1 MDQTSLTPQEPR
13 KNRSNALLLALVV
26 LLLISNVVLLYLWSQ
41 KGDQVVATQ
50 QQLVATTS
58 EKENVTKLLED
69 MLAQYDTL
77 STENEQLTEQMEGQ
91 KKQIEELMDKV
102 KRGQY
107 DVTKAKKEAET
118 LRRIM
123 QGYIV
128 TIDSLNNVN
137 KELTAENLSTKQEL
151 GEVKGQ
157 KAALETQSAEQQ
169 AVIARASVLRSTVMT
184 AGGIF
189 ERSSGKQV
197 DTQRANKAEQVKCCF
212 TIGENLTAKAGG
224 KTLYMRVISPDGSV
238 LPAAEAENRFKF
250 NGVEGEFS
258 AKRDIDY
265 QNQPVEVCI
274 FYKANTKMVSGQ
286 YIVEVYESGGTV
298 GTTSFTLK

>member
-1 MDQTSLTPQEPR
+1 MDQTTIAPQEPR

-157 KAALETQSAEQQ
+157 KAA
-169 AVIARASVLRSTVMT
+169 
-184 AGGIF
+184 
-189 ERSSGKQV
+189 
-197 DTQRANKAEQVKCCF
+197 
-212 TIGENLTAKAGG
+212 
-224 KTLYMRVISPDGSV
+224 
-238 LPAAEAENRFKF
+238 
-250 NGVEGEFS
+250 
-258 AKRDIDY
+258 
-265 QNQPVEVCI
+265 
-274 FYKANTKMVSGQ
+274 
-286 YIVEVYESGGTV
+286 
-298 GTTSFTLK
+298 

>member
-1 MDQTSLTPQEPR
+1 MDQATTPPQEPR

-41 KGDQVVATQ
+41 KGDQVQMAQ
-50 QQLVATTS
+50 QQVMTVTS

-77 STENEQLTEQMEGQ
+77 NTTNESLTQQMEAQ
-91 KKQIEELMDKV
+91 KKQIEDLMEKV
-102 KRGQY
+102 KNGNY
-107 DVTKAKKEAET
+107 SLVKAKKEAET

-123 QGYIV
+123 QGYVV
-128 TIDSLNNVN
+128 TIDSLNQVN
-137 KELTAENLSTKQEL
+137 KALTAENLDTKQQL

-157 KAALETQSAEQQ
+157 KEALETQSAEQQ
-169 AVIARASVLRSTVMT
+169 AIIARGSVLRSTVMT

-197 DTQRANKAEQVKCCF
+197 DTQRANKTEQVKCCF
-212 TIGENLTAKAGG
+212 TIGENLTAKAGN

-238 LPAAEAENRFKF
+238 LAAAEADNRFKF

-274 FYKANTKMVSGQ
+274 YWKANGKMANGQ